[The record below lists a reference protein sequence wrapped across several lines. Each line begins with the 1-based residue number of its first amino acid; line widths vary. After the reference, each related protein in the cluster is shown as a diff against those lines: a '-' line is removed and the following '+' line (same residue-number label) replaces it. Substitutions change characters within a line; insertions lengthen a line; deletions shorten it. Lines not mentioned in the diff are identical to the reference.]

1 MPMDQLANKTQFG
14 HMYCSSCD
22 IISEYILLTWVAGF
36 GGGGVWWQSDTK
48 VAKLPV
54 PNGSSS
60 RDKVIFIPSL
70 K

>member
-1 MPMDQLANKTQFG
+1 MCHCN
-14 HMYCSSCD
+14 

-36 GGGGVWWQSDTK
+36 GGGQRNSLQSDTK